1 MWTDTN
7 CVLLVQPGGML
18 KSETVDFVLAPPVG
32 ESSAKPLAVLLLDI
46 SCAPATLEAMK
57 AAVLQVA
64 CPILSG
70 PCDALYGGY

>member
-1 MWTDTN
+1 
-7 CVLLVQPGGML
+7 ML

-32 ESSAKPLAVLLLDI
+32 ESSAKPLAVLLLDV

-64 CPILSG
+64 FSYPLRLYMVDFEVMFLSG
-70 PCDALYGGY
+70 GI